1 MGKDELESVFSG
13 VNGGTDGVVF
23 VMVVRQSAF
32 DGAFVNEIDI
42 LAVQIIRV

>member
-1 MGKDELESVFSG
+1 MGKNELESVFSG

-32 DGAFVNEIDI
+32 YCAFVNEIDI